1 MAEDRGQRTETATP
15 RRREE
20 AVKKGQF
27 AVSSDL
33 SAGVLLVAAVCS
45 LWMFGDQIGE
55 QLMGILGGGIMASTR
70 RQLEAV
76 DILELTRHAM
86 WQFVLATGL
95 IVGIC
100 YCVQLAMAMIQ
111 VGGFRVS
118 AERMQIKWDKISL
131 TGGWGKIFS
140 WKATV
145 RGVAAVFK
153 VIGFGGVVAWVVS
166 GQLRTA
172 VAGSQVN
179 LMSAVISGTEFTLIL
194 GFAIAIVLLTI
205 GIADYLFQR
214 WNHEQELKMTLREV
228 QDERRDEEGDP
239 HMRARLRKLQRE
251 MAQNRMIQ
259 DVASATVVVRNP
271 THFAVALRYE
281 RGVMAAPEVV
291 AKGTDLVAQRIIKA
305 AEENGVAVVERK
317 PLARA
322 LYAAVDIGQ
331 VIPVEL
337 YQAVAEV
344 LSYVWGRT
352 AA

>member
-153 VIGFGGVVAWVVS
+153 VLGFGGVVAWVVS

-214 WNHEQELKMTLREV
+214 WNHEQELKMTLMS
-228 QDERRDEEGDP
+228 D
-239 HMRARLRKLQRE
+239 
-251 MAQNRMIQ
+251 
-259 DVASATVVVRNP
+259 
-271 THFAVALRYE
+271 
-281 RGVMAAPEVV
+281 
-291 AKGTDLVAQRIIKA
+291 
-305 AEENGVAVVERK
+305 
-317 PLARA
+317 
-322 LYAAVDIGQ
+322 
-331 VIPVEL
+331 
-337 YQAVAEV
+337 
-344 LSYVWGRT
+344 
-352 AA
+352 